1 MKFDKEQWNSMLP
14 YEKVFSVAGA
24 VCFLALIVFAVLELL
39 DRFGILSLG
48 FEPIAWIG
56 LMGSAWQTCQFIV
69 QWRKNDELDRKYAL
83 FCVIFLGGLFA
94 VLALVW
100 LFVNL

>member
-39 DRFGILSLG
+39 DRFGMLSLG

-56 LMGSAWQTCQFIV
+56 LMGSAWQTCQLIV
-69 QWRKNDELDRKYAL
+69 QWRKNDELDQKYAL

-94 VLALVW
+94 VLALVG

>member
-14 YEKVFSVAGA
+14 YEKVFSVAGT

-39 DRFGILSLG
+39 DRFGMLSLG

-56 LMGSAWQTCQFIV
+56 LMGSAWQTCQLIV
-69 QWRKNDELDRKYAL
+69 QWRKNDELDQKYAL

-94 VLALVW
+94 VLALVG